1 MVVTGAP
8 PLRKIPID
16 EVPAVMVPSAVAR
29 RRRAWAT
36 PASGQPRGEAGRD
49 LGAVVR
55 PGRDDPQGGRR
66 PLAGAGVGECLGAI
80 GSLSPLSCVNGFALQ
95 VRVATSSVPGSPQPQ
110 QRLR

>member
-1 MVVTGAP
+1 MTAKPPLMLSPRGVAAAGGVIHAPGEPGAP

-55 PGRDDPQGGRR
+55 PGRDDPQGG
-66 PLAGAGVGECLGAI
+66 
-80 GSLSPLSCVNGFALQ
+80 VNGFALQ
-95 VRVATSSVPGSPQPQ
+95 VRVATSSVPGSP
-110 QRLR
+110 